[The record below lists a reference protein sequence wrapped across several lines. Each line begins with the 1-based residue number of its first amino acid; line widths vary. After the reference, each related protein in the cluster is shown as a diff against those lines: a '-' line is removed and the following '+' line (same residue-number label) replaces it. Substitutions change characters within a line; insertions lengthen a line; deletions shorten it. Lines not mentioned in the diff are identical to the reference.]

1 MHNLDI
7 LKKKIAEKSKSPTT
21 GSSEELEGIEEESI
35 DMDRVDQIVKK
46 MKKKY
51 RNEGVEFGE
60 TSGKLSE
67 LRGIIAEGKGAQ
79 LNLGTVEDLRKVKS
93 PLVKKLGGL
102 YLKMRKILGPI
113 SKSASTLPQF
123 KRLSFQLYS
132 ANMRYSARQFIALA
146 VTGATIVF
154 FVMLMLSSIFMIL
167 VNMPLALKVVAIPVI
182 SFIAALFSLVVI
194 LMIPKQEANSRGD
207 AISIELPFALRH
219 MATELRAGIGL
230 YRTIQAIATSGYGAL
245 SEEFARTITEIEE
258 GTDTKDALKH
268 LALRTQCKALRT
280 ALMHVIRALKT
291 GGNLSGIMG
300 DIAEDVAFELR
311 LKTRDFATKM
321 NFFGIIFIFAA
332 IVVPVVI
339 AVLGGIRNSPLDAAG
354 GLSFKAMLPLTPEII
369 AIIYLV
375 LMPMLLGLFIFYIKM
390 AQPKV

>member
-167 VNMPLALKVVAIPVI
+167 VNMPLALK
-182 SFIAALFSLVVI
+182 
-194 LMIPKQEANSRGD
+194 
-207 AISIELPFALRH
+207 
-219 MATELRAGIGL
+219 
-230 YRTIQAIATSGYGAL
+230 
-245 SEEFARTITEIEE
+245 
-258 GTDTKDALKH
+258 
-268 LALRTQCKALRT
+268 
-280 ALMHVIRALKT
+280 
-291 GGNLSGIMG
+291 
-300 DIAEDVAFELR
+300 
-311 LKTRDFATKM
+311 
-321 NFFGIIFIFAA
+321 
-332 IVVPVVI
+332 
-339 AVLGGIRNSPLDAAG
+339 
-354 GLSFKAMLPLTPEII
+354 
-369 AIIYLV
+369 
-375 LMPMLLGLFIFYIKM
+375 
-390 AQPKV
+390 